1 MATVPKVNLKIPQ
14 GTTYTHDFNYVEVDG
29 TTPVDLTGYT
39 ARMQFRATK
48 ESSVFFHEATT
59 ANTGLVLDV
68 LIGKVTLIINDAD
81 STAFTDYSGFYDLE
95 IESAGGAVTR
105 IVEGKVT
112 INKEVTR

>member
-29 TTPVDLTGYT
+29 VTPVILTDYT
-39 ARMQFRATK
+39 ARLQFRVTK

-59 ANTGLVLDV
+59 LNTGL
-68 LIGKVTLIINDAD
+68 IIAAPSGKVTLVIDDAD

-95 IESAGGAVTR
+95 IESPGGTVTR